1 MLIIHAFGSLVICS
15 AERET
20 ILVKNICGWIAQ
32 AGVSPPGAILTG
44 TQKADWLVIGGGFTG
59 LSAAHT
65 LAELHPHARIIVV
78 DRQRAAQGASA
89 RNSGFVVAYERPA
102 PDELVG
108 RPLNAHYHVASAI
121 GKAARD
127 EVVRRVASFG
137 IECDLSDAG
146 YLFAVHDPA
155 KLAEA
160 DIQVQTLREAG
171 ASAELLEGQA
181 LSQRLGSPFYRA
193 GIWCRGGNGLLQP
206 AMYARGLLEA
216 LPENVSLY
224 ENTEITGL
232 EHLSQGGIRARS
244 VNGDIEAGQVLACV
258 GAFLPRVGLADG
270 AVFPLEL
277 SASLSRPLNDEEYAR
292 LGRAAPWGVLS
303 TRPAGATLRL
313 TPDKRLLIRN
323 TVEYRRRDLA
333 GRSLMARR
341 AKHLRGLQRRFPWV
355 TDEHLQFTWTG
366 HLSATRSGEPRFGKL
381 AEGVYSAAGCNGSGV
396 ARGTLWGRLL
406 AEMASGGQSALLT
419 SVLGNAKPGWLPP
432 RPFFDIGAAL
442 RLRYEA
448 HQARTES

>member
-1 MLIIHAFGSLVICS
+1 MPIIHAFDNPASVMLRGNIVI
-15 AERET
+15 E
-20 ILVKNICGWIAQ
+20 NICGWIAQ
-32 AGVSPPGAILTG
+32 AGVSPPGAILKG

-65 LAELHPHARIIVV
+65 LAELHPQSRIIVV

-102 PDELVG
+102 SDELIG
-108 RPLNAHYHVASAI
+108 RKLNAHYQVASAI
-121 GKAARD
+121 GKAACD
-127 EVVRRVASFG
+127 EVSRRVASFG
-137 IECDLSDAG
+137 IECDLSHAG

-160 DIQVQTLREAG
+160 DLQVQTLLEAG
-171 ASAELLEGQA
+171 ASAELLEGEA

-193 GIWCRGGNGLLQP
+193 GIGCRGGNGLLQP
-206 AMYARGLLEA
+206 AKYAKGLLDA
-216 LPENVSLY
+216 LPDNVSVY
-224 ENTEITGL
+224 ENTDITGL
-232 EHLSQGGIRARS
+232 EHLSRGGIRAQS
-244 VNGDIEAGQVLACV
+244 NTGDIEAGKVLACV
-258 GAFLPRVGLADG
+258 GAFLPRVGLADST
-270 AVFPLEL
+270 VFPLEL
-277 SASLSRPLNDEEYAR
+277 SASLSRPLTDDEYA
-292 LGRAAPWGVLS
+292 GMGSPAAWGVLS
-303 TRPAGATLRL
+303 ARPGGATLRL
-313 TPDKRLLIRN
+313 TPDRRLLIRN

-333 GRSLMARR
+333 GHSLAVRR
-341 AKHLRGLQRRFPWV
+341 AMHLRGLQRRFPWI
-355 TDEHLQFTWTG
+355 TDAHLQFTWTG

-381 AEGVYSAAGCNGSGV
+381 VRGVYSAAGCNGSGV

-419 SVLGNAKPGWLPP
+419 SVLDNAKPGWLPP
-432 RPFFDIGAAL
+432 RPFFDIGASI